1 MAYRPKKISNK
12 VDKRVTIDAKHN
24 DQIKLFKTIKKSIT
38 HKENEITD
46 LLNRLEKIETELNT
60 LDKHTNEYIKL
71 HSVKMELE
79 DNIDIL
85 KKDTMDIMDNK
96 DENKYY
102 LSAGPYVLQYFKNKE
117 NISKGEVIMSNRE
130 GKVKKKPYNK
140 NILDFFME
148 PENVTNTNIKPITKH
163 NIITL
168 DDELDELI
176 GDKPTEVKNDP
187 NLNSNL
193 NKENSKLSF
202 ADTNLNKKEGDDDKK
217 IDNMSLDK
225 INEKYMLILD
235 SSHVSNKLA
244 EENDMDYCYDC
255 QTEMKV
261 HHNDGRMVCPKCGVS
276 QRVLIESDKQSCKEP
291 PKEVV
296 CMGYKRINHFRECVA
311 QVQAKETTEIP
322 DDLYDQI
329 IFELKKERFHNMA
342 DLSYDKVKEI
352 LRKIKKNK
360 YYEHIPHIINQLN
373 GLPPPTYSKE
383 LQIILDRMFNE
394 IQIPFQKFR
403 PKDRKNFLSYSYVLF
418 KFFELLEMKEYCK
431 NFNLLKSREKLYNQD
446 VIWKKITDYLGW
458 RFIKSF

>member
-1 MAYRPKKISNK
+1 MHIITSMAYRPKKPSNK
-12 VDKRVTIDAKHN
+12 IDKRVTIDAKHN
-24 DQIKLFKTIKKSIT
+24 DQIKLFKNIKKSIMQ
-38 HKENEITD
+38 KETAISE
-46 LLNRLEKIETELNT
+46 LLDRIEKIESELNN
-60 LDKHTNEYIKL
+60 LDNHTNDYIKL
-71 HSVKMELE
+71 HSTKMELE
-79 DNIDIL
+79 DDIEQL
-85 KKDTMDIMDNK
+85 KQEIIGIMDNM
-96 DENKYY
+96 DETKYY

-117 NISKGEVIMSNRE
+117 NISKGEVIISNKN
-130 GKVKKKPYNK
+130 GKIKKKPYNK

-148 PENVTNTNIKPITKH
+148 PQETKPS
-163 NIITL
+163 NIITFDDIDL
-168 DDELDELI
+168 DDS
-176 GDKPTEVKNDP
+176 KNI
-187 NLNSNL
+187 
-193 NKENSKLSF
+193 NKEEIDDDEKVKNSKLSF
-202 ADTNLNKKEGDDDKK
+202 ADNGLNKKKGDDDTK
-217 IDNMSLDK
+217 ISNMSLDR
-225 INEKYMLILD
+225 INEKYMLIID
-235 SSHVSNKLA
+235 SSHVNNKLT
-244 EENDMDYCYDC
+244 EENDIDYCYDC

-261 HHNDGRMVCPKCGVS
+261 HHNDGRMVCPKCGIS

-291 PKEVV
+291 PKEIV

-342 DLSYDKVKEI
+342 NLSYDKVKEI

-373 GLPPPTYSKE
+373 GLPPPTYPKD

-446 VIWKKITDYLGW
+446 VIWKKITECLGW
-458 RFIKSF
+458 RFIKSI